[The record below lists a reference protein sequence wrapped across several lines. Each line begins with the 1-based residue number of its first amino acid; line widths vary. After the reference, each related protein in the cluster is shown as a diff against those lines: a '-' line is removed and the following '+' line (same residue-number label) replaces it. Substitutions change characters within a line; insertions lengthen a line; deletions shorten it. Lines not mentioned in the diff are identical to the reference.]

1 MKRTIKITE
10 SQMKKIIDR
19 ISEGEYPMDE
29 ATEETIPQ
37 QTKTT
42 YTPSEVKNAENKGVG
57 FNVEDGTVT
66 PKPDGSM
73 VVTTSESEEL
83 SDEDIFLEEEEI
95 DVKKGIAGLHMA

>member
-29 ATEETIPQ
+29 AEQVTSTQYDLKKADDVEKFNDDIDKVTDTSKI
-37 QTKTT
+37 
-42 YTPSEVKNAENKGVG
+42 NVG
-57 FNVEDGTVT
+57 PN
-66 PKPDGSM
+66 M
-73 VVTTSESEEL
+73 AQITSETEEL

-95 DVKKGIAGLHMA
+95 DVEKGIAGLPMA

>member
-42 YTPSEVKNAENKGVG
+42 YSYWNDPWWHNECA
-57 FNVEDGTVT
+57 
-66 PKPDGSM
+66 
-73 VVTTSESEEL
+73 
-83 SDEDIFLEEEEI
+83 
-95 DVKKGIAGLHMA
+95 